1 MQTLEGF
8 ESAELGVL
16 MRAGE
21 QDIMIYNYGKCVQV
35 LMERASLT
43 EDEAVE
49 WMEYNIVCAYNGAG
63 TPGFITVNP

>member
-1 MQTLEGF
+1 
-8 ESAELGVL
+8 